1 MTIVSQS
8 GLITITEIEVFDN
21 HNGTYRVKYEV
32 NDASEPYKVTVIVN
46 GDEVNKKT
54 TTLLVDPN
62 TSNAVAS
69 KLTGTST
76 PLTIAEDHTFN
87 FQIYDNFNNPIWVP
101 SYILAVLSG

>member
-1 MTIVSQS
+1 M
-8 GLITITEIEVFDN
+8 
-21 HNGTYRVKYEV
+21 KYEV
-32 NDASEPYKVTVIVN
+32 NDASEPYTVTVVVN
-46 GDEVNKKT
+46 GSGNAKT

-87 FQIYDNFNNPIWVP
+87 FQIYDSFNNPIWVP

>member
-21 HNGTYRVKYEV
+21 QNGTYRVNYEV
-32 NDASEPYKVTVIVN
+32 NDASEPYNVTVIVN
-46 GDEVNKKT
+46 GDSGNAKT

-62 TSNAVAS
+62 TSKGVAS
-69 KLTGTST
+69 KLTGAST

-87 FQIYDNFNNPIWVP
+87 F
-101 SYILAVLSG
+101 LSNLRKLQQPYLGP